1 VVRLHRNASLAAQEQ
16 EFCTQKRPERRKSV
30 TFLTAFAGFSAE
42 TAKNRLAKSRLAQP
56 NGLARKEGSD
66 RIMTE
71 FPAWLAPH
79 VPAPACH
86 PGLAVAQLG
95 SAQAFARGG
104 FALASPAFG
113 AGEALDPC
121 FTAGEEDAVA
131 PPLEWSAPP
140 PGSQEL
146 VLVVEDASTKGSAP
160 ACHWLVWGLAA
171 QRGKLL
177 EGEVPPRTGKNA
189 VGNSEWLLPD
199 PPEGETRHYLFQLFA
214 TDLPLVLMPG
224 AGRAELL
231 ASLQG
236 TVTACAVL
244 HATYTGGGDEDA
256 DWNDDDI

>member
-1 VVRLHRNASLAAQEQ
+1 
-16 EFCTQKRPERRKSV
+16 
-30 TFLTAFAGFSAE
+30 
-42 TAKNRLAKSRLAQP
+42 
-56 NGLARKEGSD
+56 
-66 RIMTE
+66 MTE
-71 FPAWLAPH
+71 FPNWLAPH
-79 VPAPACH
+79 VPAAARH
-86 PGLAVAQLG
+86 PGLAVIALG
-95 SAQAFARGG
+95 SAQALGRSG
-104 FALASPAFG
+104 FALTSPAFR
-113 AGEALDPC
+113 AGEEPDPS

-146 VLVVEDASTKGSAP
+146 VLVVEEASSKGAEP
-160 ACHWLVWGLAA
+160 ACHWLVWCLAA

-189 VGNSEWLLPD
+189 FGNSEWLLPD

-236 TVTACAVL
+236 TITACAVL
-244 HATYTGGGDEDA
+244 HASFTGGGDDAGWED
-256 DWNDDDI
+256 DEID

>member
-1 VVRLHRNASLAAQEQ
+1 
-16 EFCTQKRPERRKSV
+16 
-30 TFLTAFAGFSAE
+30 
-42 TAKNRLAKSRLAQP
+42 
-56 NGLARKEGSD
+56 
-66 RIMTE
+66 MTD

-79 VPAPACH
+79 VPEPARH
-86 PGLAVAQLG
+86 PGLAVAALG
-95 SAQAFARGG
+95 SAQTLGRGG
-104 FALASPAFG
+104 FALTSPAF
-113 AGEALDPC
+113 ARGEALDAS
-121 FTAGEEDAVA
+121 FTACEEDAVA

-146 VLVVEDASTKGSAP
+146 VIVVEEASAGAAAP

-189 VGNSEWLLPD
+189 FGNSEWLLPD
-199 PPEGETRHYLFQLFA
+199 PPEGETRHYLFQMFA

-231 ASLQG
+231 ASLEG

-244 HATYTGGGDEDA
+244 PATFTGTAEDDA
-256 DWNDDDI
+256 GWDNDDFV